1 MLVAKSL
8 GCNDGIS
15 LGVTDELFVGEV
27 LGSAL
32 GDSLGLLKDG
42 QEENSAVTAGSPQ
55 VSPNWYDETMFPY
68 ASISCTVELERR
80 HKHSSWDSFRQALFK
95 ITTLSISST
104 EFKSTCHH

>member
-8 GCNDGIS
+8 GCLDGIAEIEG
-15 LGVTDELFVGEV
+15 LCVGET

-42 QEENSAVTAGSPQ
+42 QEEKSAVTVGSPQ

-68 ASISCTVELERR
+68 ASIS
-80 HKHSSWDSFRQALFK
+80 
-95 ITTLSISST
+95 
-104 EFKSTCHH
+104 